1 MTENE
6 KNFLER
12 IVELETKVVHLE
24 YTNEQLET
32 TLIEMQQ
39 KQKLMEDGLRLLHN
53 QLQQVSD
60 QKSATQSGQHIE
72 PPPPHY

>member
-6 KNFLER
+6 KNLLER
-12 IVELETKVVHLE
+12 IVELETKVVHME
-24 YTNEQLET
+24 YNNEQLET

-60 QKSATQSGQHIE
+60 QKSGAQSGQHIE

>member
-6 KNFLER
+6 KNLLER
-12 IVELETKVVHLE
+12 IVELETKIVHME
-24 YTNEQLET
+24 YTGEQLEN

-60 QKSATQSGQHIE
+60 QKAGAQSGQHIE